1 MIHLISDNL
10 TKFICKNIKIEEDM
24 TDVHRYGIEI
34 TISSALNIIL
44 IILTS
49 LILSDIAFGI
59 IFLIE
64 FILLRSFTGGYH
76 ADTYFMCNL
85 TFTLTFLSVYGAN
98 RVITNFIELKNI
110 VFLLGIIDL
119 LSFITVAI
127 FSPVKNKHKSLS
139 EKQAR
144 KCRIKAII
152 AHLFI
157 STISFIVCEYNIKYG
172 SFMIVT
178 LTAVAVM
185 ILIEI
190 IKRRNCH
197 ES

>member
-1 MIHLISDNL
+1 MVHLLSDNL
-10 TKFICKNIKIEEDM
+10 TKFICKNIKIEDDM
-24 TDVHRYGIEI
+24 IEVYRYGIEI

-49 LILSDIAFGI
+49 LILSDIECGI

-76 ADTYFMCNL
+76 ANSYFMCNL
-85 TFTLTFLSVYGAN
+85 IFTLTFISVYGAN
-98 RVITNFIELKNI
+98 RVIANFIESKNI
-110 VFLLGIIDL
+110 VFLLGVMNL
-119 LSFITVAI
+119 LSFIIVAI
-127 FSPVKNKHKSLS
+127 FSPVKNKHKMLS
-139 EKQAR
+139 KKQAKR
-144 KCRIKAII
+144 CHIKAIVV
-152 AHLFI
+152 HFFI
-157 STISFIVCEYNIKYG
+157 SIISFIVCEYNVKIG

-190 IKRRNCH
+190 IKGRYKY
-197 ES
+197 EG